1 MVEMDL
7 AQAFT
12 ERFGVAPR
20 IFRAPGRINLIG
32 EHTDYNEGFVLPAAI
47 DLATRTAAAP
57 RGDRQLVVYSRTF
70 GEEAVLNLDDRATK
84 PAGVW
89 SDYVLGV
96 ARILS
101 VSGHEIAGANLMIES
116 TVPLGAGLSSSASF
130 EISVALALLAMSGR
144 AADKLEIARMSQR
157 AEHEYAG
164 TRCGLMDQFTV
175 CFGQANAAL
184 LLDCRS
190 LEYRAVLLPPET
202 RLIIANTMVKRE
214 LAAGEYNLRR
224 ADCEE
229 AARLFGVKSL
239 REISPA
245 AFRARE
251 AELPNERLRRRV
263 RHVVTENARTVEAAQ
278 SLERGGLARVGQL
291 MSASHAS
298 LRDDFEVSCS
308 ELDAM
313 VTAAQTVE
321 GVYGSRMM
329 GGGFGGCTI
338 TLTRAET
345 AEEVMREIAIRY
357 HLVTGIEP
365 QLYICRAVDG
375 AAEET
380 AG

>member
-7 AQAFT
+7 ARAFT

-32 EHTDYNEGFVLPAAI
+32 EHTDYNEVFVLPAAI
-47 DLATRTAAAP
+47 DLATRTAVAH
-57 RGDRQLVVYSRTF
+57 RQDRQLVVYSRTF
-70 GEEAVLNLDDRATK
+70 GEEAVLNLDDRTH
-84 PAGVW
+84 PPTGEW
-89 SDYVLGV
+89 SAYVLGV

-101 VSGHEIAGANLMIES
+101 LSGHELEGANLMIES

-130 EISVALALLAMSGR
+130 EISVAFALLAASSR
-144 AADKLEIARMSQR
+144 TADKLEIARMAQR

-164 TRCGLMDQFTV
+164 TRCGLMDQFSV

-190 LEYRAVLLPPET
+190 LEYRAVPLPPET

-214 LAAGEYNLRR
+214 LACGEYNLRR

-229 AARLFGVKSL
+229 AARLLGVKSL

-251 AELPNERLRRRV
+251 AELTSDRLRRRV

-278 SLERGGLARVGQL
+278 ALERGGLARVGQL

-298 LRDDFEVSCS
+298 LRDDFEVSCP

-321 GVYGSRMM
+321 GVFGSRMM

-345 AEEVMREIAIRY
+345 AEEVMREIAMRY

-365 QLYICRAVDG
+365 QVYICRAVDG